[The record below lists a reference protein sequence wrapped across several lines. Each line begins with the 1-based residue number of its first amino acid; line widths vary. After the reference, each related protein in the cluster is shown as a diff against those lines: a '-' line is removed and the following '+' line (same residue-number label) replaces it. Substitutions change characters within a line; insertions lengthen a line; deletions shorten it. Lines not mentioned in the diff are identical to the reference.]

1 MVTTPLAWHGWAGD
15 SGAMAT
21 RTLDREAFRRC
32 LALEPWEQDEI
43 GEDIPDSEW
52 TTTAGEVLALVSP
65 LDPAD
70 GA

>member
-1 MVTTPLAWHGWAGD
+1 M
-15 SGAMAT
+15 T

-52 TTTAGEVLALVSP
+52 TTTVGEVLAACAAPGLTIEVGP
-65 LDPAD
+65 ALDPTDA
-70 GA
+70 A

>member
-1 MVTTPLAWHGWAGD
+1 M
-15 SGAMAT
+15 T

-32 LALEPWEQDEI
+32 LAREPWEQDEF

-52 TTTAGEVLALVSP
+52 TTTVGEVLALAAPAASGSTIGDGAG

-70 GA
+70 SA